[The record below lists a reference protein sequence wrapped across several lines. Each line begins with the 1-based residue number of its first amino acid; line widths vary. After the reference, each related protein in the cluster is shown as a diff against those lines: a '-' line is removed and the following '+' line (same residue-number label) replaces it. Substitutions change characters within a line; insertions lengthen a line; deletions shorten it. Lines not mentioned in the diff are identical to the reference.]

1 VSSKSRNLAMVI
13 QPRMNINGPMVSDQS
28 AFHRLPPF
36 GPMSVGR
43 GNVRVNANVPRCR
56 VNSKGR
62 CSGGVSGTHMRAP
75 LGKHHG
81 RARCS
86 SRNVRHEQSMYSLM
100 RRSQQVA
107 RLLCGYVAATY
118 FYAYAYGIQKIA
130 LTAIVAQAHNSN

>member
-1 VSSKSRNLAMVI
+1 VW
-13 QPRMNINGPMVSDQS
+13 
-28 AFHRLPPF
+28 
-36 GPMSVGR
+36 GR
-43 GNVRVNANVPRCR
+43 GNVRVNANVPSCWVTFSAGSFANENPAR
-56 VNSKGR
+56 VWQSKGR